1 MASPFGGTLI
11 LRGHIHQPFMFC
23 IIQVKSGIWRLSRR
37 KYEAPW
43 LHGQALPCALTWVV
57 LLWYWYTV
65 HTVFS
70 VLGEQQHGQKQLW
83 AEPSSGFGAAFQ
95 LQLYPALWI
104 LSADPR
110 VPPWLGPR
118 GALSPWPAPAW
129 LCWSPLSVGDTA
141 AGEVPAAGCPSA
153 PLGWQQAFGASED
166 RQSWAEIQWKETHM
180 NWAAPLALQ
189 TYGCLCKA
197 TAMGHLNLPLEGFW
211 NEEDY
216 CSI

>member
-1 MASPFGGTLI
+1 MASLFGGTLT

-23 IIQVKSGIWRLSRR
+23 IVQVKFGIWRLFRR
-37 KYEAPW
+37 KYEVPW
-43 LHGQALPCALTWVV
+43 LHGQALPRALTRVV
-57 LLWYWYTV
+57 WLLCYWRTV

-83 AEPSSGFGAAFQ
+83 EKPSSGFGAAFQ

-104 LSADPR
+104 LSADPT
-110 VPPWLGPR
+110 L
-118 GALSPWPAPAW
+118 AW
-129 LCWSPLSVGDTA
+129 SQRCP
-141 AGEVPAAGCPSA
+141 VPAAGCPSA

-166 RQSWAEIQWKETHM
+166 RQSWAEIQWKGTHM
-180 NWAAPLALQ
+180 NWATPLALQ

-197 TAMGHLNLPLEGFW
+197 TAMGLLNLPLEGFW